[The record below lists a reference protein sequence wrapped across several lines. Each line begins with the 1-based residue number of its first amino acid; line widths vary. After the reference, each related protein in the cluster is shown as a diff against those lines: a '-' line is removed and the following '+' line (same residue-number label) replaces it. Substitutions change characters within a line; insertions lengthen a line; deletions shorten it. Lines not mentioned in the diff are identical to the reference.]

1 MALGGAFW
9 SFLLGLIFFA
19 PFLDA
24 AIGAGTP
31 AVKSGRPP
39 ADAGV

>member
-9 SFLLGLIFFA
+9 SFLSEFIFFA
-19 PFLDA
+19 PFLET
-24 AIGAGTP
+24 AIGAGKA

-39 ADAGV
+39 ADAGA